1 MSVTKISVRPSG
13 PARAAPLSH
22 DDSASH
28 SNLNK
33 MLLVSP
39 RCGRTDGVSG
49 CIGEMR
55 SSGDGDTLQPKTFL
69 PSLSRARLPP
79 PLSSLLF
86 LPRATLSVRLFVQI
100 ASTVRAGTVVAKAEM
115 IDGPQNS

>member
-1 MSVTKISVRPSG
+1 M
-13 PARAAPLSH
+13 PL
-22 DDSASH
+22 
-28 SNLNK
+28 
-33 MLLVSP
+33 
-39 RCGRTDGVSG
+39 GRMDGVSG

-69 PSLSRARLPP
+69 PSLSLATRLLFPPSLPP
-79 PLSSLLF
+79 FSP
-86 LPRATLSVRLFVQI
+86 PCHTVRLFVQI